1 MQLKRFEA
9 QTMPEALR
17 NVRAD
22 LGERAVILETR
33 RINGGLLGLRPARV
47 QVLAGINQDS
57 APDLNANLAAVR
69 ALLRPPTDLRRA
81 DVLER
86 LHEAGVESALAL
98 SVMDACPAGAI
109 DAVIAAE
116 MASRIPVG
124 GAQGTGLP
132 ARIALVGPTG
142 VGKTTTTAKL
152 AARFALTKKKKVAL
166 LTIDTYRIGAVEQL
180 RTYARVMGLPL
191 EVVNS
196 PEEMTGAVAR
206 HADKDVLLIDTV
218 GRSPRRALQLAE
230 IKTFLNAAAPT
241 ETHLVLAAPG
251 GLNYLMDTAASFE
264 VLDPTHLIITKLDE
278 MPQWGAIASLTHR
291 TGLPVSFITDG
302 QEVPR
307 NLVPANAEAIATHIL
322 GGME

>member
-9 QTMPEALR
+9 QTMPEVLKH
-17 NVRAD
+17 VRAD

-33 RINGGLLGLRPARV
+33 RINGGLLGLRPGRV
-47 QVLAGINQDS
+47 QVLAGVEQ
-57 APDLNANLAAVR
+57 ATTPDLNANLAAVR
-69 ALLRPPTDLRRA
+69 TLLQPPTDRRRA
-81 DVLER
+81 ELLER
-86 LHEAGVESALAL
+86 LHESGVESSMAE
-98 SVMDACPAGAI
+98 SVMNACPPGAA

-116 MASRIPVG
+116 MARRIPVSAG
-124 GAQGTGLP
+124 SVHGRP

-142 VGKTTTTAKL
+142 VGKTTTTAKM
-152 AARFALTKKKKVAL
+152 AARFALTEKKRVAL

-251 GLNYLMDTAASFE
+251 GLTYLMDTAASFA
-264 VLDPTHLIITKLDE
+264 VLEPTHLIVTKLDE
-278 MPQWGAIASLTHR
+278 MPQWGAIASLTGR

-307 NLVPANAEAIATHIL
+307 NLVSADAGAIATQIV
-322 GGME
+322 GGMQ